1 MSRSGFTTIWDK
13 MNRKFM
19 SFNPAENRC
28 YDIPSPDGSYPQNA
42 VESNTVEISDFPVE
56 GLSEEVDGVTHLMEI
71 LWLGQGITSGSE
83 ETGATAIGV
92 MADTSYVFYI
102 EASDKE
108 KSMRADES
116 PIKVK
121 RVNLGE
127 LGFDQNTCFAT
138 SSAYAEQFFYTK
150 ESKVFLFNTVSKES
164 IELYDAGDVIT
175 KLKFRSD
182 VDASFPDNSSYT

>member
-1 MSRSGFTTIWDK
+1 
-13 MNRKFM
+13 
-19 SFNPAENRC
+19 
-28 YDIPSPDGSYPQNA
+28 
-42 VESNTVEISDFPVE
+42 
-56 GLSEEVDGVTHLMEI
+56 
-71 LWLGQGITSGSE
+71 
-83 ETGATAIGV
+83 
-92 MADTSYVFYI
+92 
-102 EASDKE
+102 
-108 KSMRADES
+108 MRAEES
-116 PIKVK
+116 PVKVT

-182 VDASFPDNSSYT
+182 TDASFPDNSSPYRCLGIVVNVAGAGELHEVILDEAGIS